1 MDMKSIAAA
10 TALVL
15 LALGPAAAQTSAPR
29 PAQTT
34 TTNSGPAQIKNVNMM
49 LGSDVLKANVYDKG
63 ENKIGAVDDLV
74 LNKDGSPS
82 QAIIGVG
89 GFLGVGEKDV
99 AIPFNEIKVMTRNG
113 KNWLELDRSKDQLQA
128 APAYDTKAHKL

>member
-1 MDMKSIAAA
+1 MKSIIAA
-10 TALVL
+10 TALGL
-15 LALGPAAAQTSAPR
+15 LALGPAAAQSTAPKSTMSTSGA
-29 PAQTT
+29 AQMKTV
-34 TTNSGPAQIKNVNMM
+34 GMM
-49 LGSDVLKANVYDKG
+49 LGSDVMKANVYDKA

-74 LNKDGSPS
+74 LNKDGSPA

-99 AIPFNEIKVMTRNG
+99 AIPFADIKIMTRDG
-113 KNWLELDRSKDQLQA
+113 KSWLELDRSKDQLKA

>member
-1 MDMKSIAAA
+1 MKSIIAA
-10 TALVL
+10 TALGL
-15 LALGPAAAQTSAPR
+15 LALGPAAAQSTAPR
-29 PAQTT
+29 TT
-34 TTNSGPAQIKNVNMM
+34 QSTMTGSSAAQIKNVSMM

-74 LNKDGSPS
+74 LNKDGSPA

-99 AIPFNEIKVMTRNG
+99 AVPFNDIKIMTRDG
-113 KNWLELDRSKDQLQA
+113 KSWLELDRSKDQLQS